1 MDFKRSDMGSNL
13 ENDLHRPDRDRGHGG
28 KYPFKYYGYAVRNSN
43 RYNRFK
49 MAEIAKIVF
58 NYLGLAVYIMGILAN
73 LNNIISVTL
82 GFIGIGF
89 GIVKL
94 LTAYEN
100 YLMKRI
106 DRRERND
113 NKKIKEEQ

>member
-1 MDFKRSDMGSNL
+1 
-13 ENDLHRPDRDRGHGG
+13 
-28 KYPFKYYGYAVRNSN
+28 
-43 RYNRFK
+43 

-58 NYLGLAVYIMGILAN
+58 NYLGVVVYVMGILAN

-89 GIVKL
+89 GIIKA
-94 LTAYEN
+94 LTAYEH

-106 DRRERND
+106 DRKEREG